1 MDKQIDV
8 FVSLHVGSGGKYAQQ
23 FIQFLKEHNLT
34 YWICSS
40 LLVGDEYRKK
50 IVKNASTCKFFI
62 PLINAYWGRSSE
74 CAFEYNIAERTSRLS
89 KTNPIILP
97 IIMGGLDWINPNEF
111 PEIYG
116 IICNKNA
123 VILESN
129 NWEKAFKE
137 IGDAIKSYQ
146 TTTTTIGNTE
156 SLVNL
161 SNKFLASSAQELG
174 VNETDLI
181 EYWKSLQENY
191 IVNFIK
197 FLKKIPFNR
206 AIDERWGEPAIH
218 MACYKGYLDIVK
230 YLVGSFGEQILEIKG
245 KHGTLPIHA
254 AANGGDL
261 ETIKYLVGRG
271 VDLNISMTNGM
282 TSLHSAAKMGNV
294 SIVEFLLS
302 RGADKTKIGL
312 SKTPYE
318 MVKQSQMD
326 KEKKEILL
334 KLLSL

>member
-8 FVSLHVGSGGKYAQQ
+8 FISLHVSSGGKYGQQ
-23 FIQFLKEHNLT
+23 FTQFLKEHNLT
-34 YWICSS
+34 SWICTS
-40 LLVGDEYRKK
+40 LLVGDEYRKQ

-62 PLINAYWGRSSE
+62 PLINASWGRSSE
-74 CAFEYNIAERTSRLS
+74 CTFEYNIAERTFRLS

-97 IIMGGLDWINPNEF
+97 IIIGGLDWINPNEF

-123 VILESN
+123 IILESN

-146 TTTTTIGNTE
+146 TTITIGNAE

-161 SNKFLASSAQELG
+161 SNKFLTSSAQELG

-181 EYWKSLQENY
+181 EYWKSLQEND
-191 IVNFIK
+191 IINLIK

-271 VDLNISMTNGM
+271 VDINIRMSNGM
-282 TSLHSAAKMGNV
+282 TSLHSAAYIGNISV
-294 SIVEFLLS
+294 VEFLLS
-302 RGADKTKIGL
+302 RGADKTKQGL

-318 MVKQSQMD
+318 MVKQSKLE

-334 KLLSL
+334 QLLSL